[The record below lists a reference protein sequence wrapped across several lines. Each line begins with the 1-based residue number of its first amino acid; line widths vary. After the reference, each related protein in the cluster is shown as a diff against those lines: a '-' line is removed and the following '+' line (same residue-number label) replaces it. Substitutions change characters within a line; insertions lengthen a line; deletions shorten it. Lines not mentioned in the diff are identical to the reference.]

1 MVRPVASPPCPAP
14 RPSQSKYLWRRN
26 ANWKSPGVI
35 GNRTVIPS
43 KAAWLAIGLSC
54 GAKRGIWVLA
64 CASSNLCG
72 RQKPDPSPR
81 LKVTSSADIIVNLTE
96 IEARVLGSLIEKDI
110 TTPDYYPLSL
120 NALVNACN
128 QKNNRDPVMNLDEE
142 TVRQALGTL
151 QEKRVAGPAS
161 GADSRVTKFEHR
173 LQEVFNFDR
182 REIAVVCV
190 LLLRG
195 PQTPG
200 ELRSRTDRM
209 YHFEGLDDV
218 VSTLDRLAQREPP
231 LARVLP
237 RQPGTKESRY
247 THLFSGEPAM
257 PEGSDVARAPSP
269 AHASANSTAD
279 RLTILEE
286 EVSRLRSE
294 LSEVQQQLATF
305 RKQFE

>member
-1 MVRPVASPPCPAP
+1 
-14 RPSQSKYLWRRN
+14 
-26 ANWKSPGVI
+26 VI
-35 GNRTVIPS
+35 
-43 KAAWLAIGLSC
+43 
-54 GAKRGIWVLA
+54 
-64 CASSNLCG
+64 
-72 RQKPDPSPR
+72 
-81 LKVTSSADIIVNLTE
+81 LTE

-128 QKNNRDPVMNLDEE
+128 QKNNRDPVMTLDEAA
-142 TVRQALGTL
+142 VRDALALL
-151 QEKRVAGPAS
+151 QEKRMAGPAS

-182 REIAVVCV
+182 REIAIVCV

-209 YHFEGLDDV
+209 YHFEALDDV
-218 VSTLDRLAQREPP
+218 VSTLDRLAQRQPP
-231 LARVLP
+231 LAAILP

-247 THLFSGEPAM
+247 THLFSGEPSAADIA
-257 PEGSDVARAPSP
+257 EPSNVGRTLLS
-269 AHASANSTAD
+269 ASAGTNSTAD
-279 RLTILEE
+279 RLSTLEE
-286 EVSRLRSE
+286 EVSRLRHE
-294 LSEVQQQLATF
+294 LAEVQQQLVAF

>member
-1 MVRPVASPPCPAP
+1 MA
-14 RPSQSKYLWRRN
+14 L
-26 ANWKSPGVI
+26 
-35 GNRTVIPS
+35 
-43 KAAWLAIGLSC
+43 L
-54 GAKRGIWVLA
+54 
-64 CASSNLCG
+64 
-72 RQKPDPSPR
+72 
-81 LKVTSSADIIVNLTE
+81 LTE

-128 QKNNRDPVMNLDEE
+128 QKNNRDPVMTLDDSA
-142 TVRQALGTL
+142 VRDALGTL
-151 QEKRVAGPAS
+151 QEKRLAGPAS

-209 YHFEGLDDV
+209 YHFEALDDI
-218 VSTLDRLAQREPP
+218 VSTLDRLAEREPP

-247 THLFSGEPAM
+247 THLFSGEPPAS
-257 PEGSDVARAPSP
+257 EALESAHVARAFSP
-269 AHASANSTAD
+269 ANAGANSVSD
-279 RLTILEE
+279 RLGMLEA
-286 EVSRLRSE
+286 EVSRLRQE